1 MISAARGYPHRRIRL
16 YALNVG
22 YHFRDV
28 SDAEYLHDVTKV
40 EVLQALAY
48 PWRWPQRIESKLDAR
63 VLQVFSR
70 TVEGRAL
77 AVVVIQ
83 VDRWDWLIY
92 AARPLEVDENAEYT
106 VWEAQQ

>member
-1 MISAARGYPHRRIRL
+1 MRSYSARRILL
-16 YALNVG
+16 YALRVG
-22 YHFRDV
+22 YHFRDDV
-28 SDAEYLHDVTKV
+28 AESVYLHDVTKA
-40 EVLQALAY
+40 EVMQALAY
-48 PWRWPQRIESKLDAR
+48 PRRWPQLIESKVDAR
-63 VLQVFSR
+63 VLQIFGR
-70 TVEGRAL
+70 TTEAKAI

>member
-1 MISAARGYPHRRIRL
+1 MASAARRYPLRRIRL
-16 YALNVG
+16 YPLNAG

-28 SDAEYLHDVTKV
+28 NDAEYLHDVTKV
-40 EVLQALAY
+40 EVLQALAC
-48 PWRWPQRIESKLDAR
+48 PRRWPQQIESKLDTR